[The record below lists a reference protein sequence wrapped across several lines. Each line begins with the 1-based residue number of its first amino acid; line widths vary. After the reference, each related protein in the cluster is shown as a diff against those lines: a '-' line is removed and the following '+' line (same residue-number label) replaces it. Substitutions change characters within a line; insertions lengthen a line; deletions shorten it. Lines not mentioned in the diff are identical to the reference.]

1 MYTNMQCGETKT
13 TINNTKKK
21 INQLTCH
28 AQIKWRNK
36 S

>member
-1 MYTNMQCGETKT
+1 MYTNVQCGETKT
-13 TINNTKKK
+13 TINKTKKQ

-28 AQIKWRNK
+28 AQIKLRKK